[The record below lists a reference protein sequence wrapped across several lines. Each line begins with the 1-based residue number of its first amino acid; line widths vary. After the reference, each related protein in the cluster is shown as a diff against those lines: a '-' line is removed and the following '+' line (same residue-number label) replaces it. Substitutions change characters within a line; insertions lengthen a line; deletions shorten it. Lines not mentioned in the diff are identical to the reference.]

1 MGIGQ
6 KGKGEEEKAM
16 GKGKE
21 DKVEEDEEGRNGHRD
36 KEREP
41 MADASGMF
49 LGFEERA
56 LTKAERRS
64 LELQEIQVILAEKRT
79 SLSLLRTG
87 ITIYALPL
95 SVLTFLV
102 ATSKFYD
109 VFETLP
115 IFLALMALVAFLVIL
130 GTYFVY
136 RSLIRIRMHDERIMA
151 LRKEHK
157 FLEKVVDATEENT
170 ILHVR
175 PRRSDAIDDDYE
187 D

>member
-1 MGIGQ
+1 MGNGR
-6 KGKGEEEKAM
+6 KGN
-16 GKGKE
+16 GKE
-21 DKVEEDEEGRNGHRD
+21 NGAGDGNGGGRDGAKEGWNGHWDKEEGPA
-36 KEREP
+36 K
-41 MADASGMF
+41 ADPSSMF

-56 LTKAERRS
+56 LTKAERRG

-102 ATSKFYD
+102 ATSNYYD
-109 VFETLP
+109 IIDTLP
-115 IFLALMALVAFLVIL
+115 IFLPLMALVSFLVVL

-136 RSLIRIRMHDERIMA
+136 RSLLRIRMHDERITE
-151 LRKEHK
+151 LRKEHR

-175 PRRSDAIDDDYE
+175 PHHPDIDDDYE

>member
-1 MGIGQ
+1 MGIGR
-6 KGKGEEEKAM
+6 KGN
-16 GKGKE
+16 GKE
-21 DKVEEDEEGRNGHRD
+21 NGAKDGNVQEEPA
-36 KEREP
+36 K
-41 MADASGMF
+41 ADPSSMF

-56 LTKAERRS
+56 LTKAERRG

-102 ATSKFYD
+102 ATSNYYD
-109 VFETLP
+109 IIETLP
-115 IFLALMALVAFLVIL
+115 IFLPLMALVSFLVIL

-136 RSLIRIRMHDERIMA
+136 RSLLRIRMHDERIIE
-151 LRKEHK
+151 LRKEHR

-175 PRRSDAIDDDYE
+175 PHRPDIDDDYE